1 MVENY
6 QEMLSSEHS
15 GFIRHNDIRVV
26 SVDEEKSVLT
36 ADVTPENS
44 NIWGGVHGGFLYAMA
59 DTAAGAFARINYGQ
73 HNVTLNGSINYL
85 RSTVQ
90 SKALTAVGRPVRVG
104 GHIGFFEVN
113 ITDDTGALIA
123 RAEIFAVNYGLRDI
137 GRLPVQAHLQRQLAA
152 RGKLFHGVAHL
163 RAQLL
168 EYGFHVH
175 AGLGGDLT
183 RHQNLC
189 VRSHN
194 LDGRPRAGI
203 ALEVLAEQHVR
214 ELVAELVRVA
224 SPHGL
229 GGHETGLCRSVSV
242 FFVHTFSPH
251 SS

>member
-15 GFIRHNDIRVV
+15 GFIRHNGIRVV

-113 ITDDTGALIA
+113 ITDDAGALIA
-123 RAEIFAVNYGLRDI
+123 RAEIFAVNYGLREN
-137 GRLPVQAHLQRQLAA
+137 GRAAGTARCAPFFHSCAVAAQFFWLLP
-152 RGKLFHGVAHL
+152 
-163 RAQLL
+163 
-168 EYGFHVH
+168 
-175 AGLGGDLT
+175 
-183 RHQNLC
+183 
-189 VRSHN
+189 
-194 LDGRPRAGI
+194 
-203 ALEVLAEQHVR
+203 
-214 ELVAELVRVA
+214 
-224 SPHGL
+224 
-229 GGHETGLCRSVSV
+229 
-242 FFVHTFSPH
+242 
-251 SS
+251 